1 MSTTEPM
8 LDRVREAADVEDET
22 AARVLDAALDRF
34 ATFGIRRTTMDDIA
48 EVAGIGRATVYRRF
62 GGRDEIV
69 RAVVLRELA
78 RFIAEVDAVV
88 QAIDDPVERFTEGF
102 VAMLRAARTNDLLR
116 RMLDVEPQLVL
127 PALTVEA
134 GSAVALCREYLVGE
148 LGRSQVDG
156 EIRADVDVEVVAELL
171 VRLCQSLLLT
181 PNGVLDVDDE
191 AGLRRLARAYL
202 APALFTTT

>member
-1 MSTTEPM
+1 MTTTEPM

-191 AGLRRLARAYL
+191 TGLRRLARAYL

>member
-1 MSTTEPM
+1 MTTTEPM
-8 LDRVREAADVEDET
+8 LDRVRDAADVEDET
-22 AARVLDAALDRF
+22 AARILDAALDRF

-48 EVAGIGRATVYRRF
+48 EAAGIGRATVYRRF

-69 RAVVLRELA
+69 RGVVLRELA

-134 GSAVALCREYLVGE
+134 GSAVRLCREYLVGE
-148 LGRSQVDG
+148 LGQSQVDG

-181 PNGVLDVDDE
+181 PNGVIDVDDE
-191 AGLRRLARAYL
+191 GGLRRLAGAYL
-202 APALFTTT
+202 APALFTSG

>member
-1 MSTTEPM
+1 MTTTEPM

-78 RFIAEVDAVV
+78 RFIGEVDAVV

-156 EIRADVDVEVVAELL
+156 EIRDDVDVEVVAELL

>member
-1 MSTTEPM
+1 MTTTEPM

-48 EVAGIGRATVYRRF
+48 AVAGIGRATVYRRF

>member
-1 MSTTEPM
+1 MTTTEPM

-48 EVAGIGRATVYRRF
+48 EAASIGRATVYRRF

-191 AGLRRLARAYL
+191 SGLRRLARAYL
-202 APALFTTT
+202 APALFTTA

>member
-1 MSTTEPM
+1 MTTTEPM

-22 AARVLDAALDRF
+22 AARILDAALDRF

-48 EVAGIGRATVYRRF
+48 EAAGIGRATVYRRF

-191 AGLRRLARAYL
+191 DGLRRLARAYL

>member
-1 MSTTEPM
+1 MTTTEPM

>member
-1 MSTTEPM
+1 MTTTEPM
-8 LDRVREAADVEDET
+8 LDRVRDAADVEDET
-22 AARVLDAALDRF
+22 AARILDAALDRF

-48 EVAGIGRATVYRRF
+48 EAAGIGRATVYRRF

-69 RAVVLRELA
+69 RGVVLRELA

-134 GSAVALCREYLVGE
+134 GSAVRLCREYLVGE
-148 LGRSQVDG
+148 LGQSQADG

-181 PNGVLDVDDE
+181 PNGVIDVDDE
-191 AGLRRLARAYL
+191 AGLRRLAGAYL
-202 APALFTTT
+202 APALFTTA